1 VAPAT
6 DDMLI
11 GSAFDDRLTGGPGSD
26 TVLGGGGNDL
36 LAGGRG
42 NDVVEGEA
50 GVDTVAW
57 MNPHTNYNFTTG
69 AGLDI
74 VVTDNVNL
82 GGADIIR
89 TSEFLQFDNG
99 TMAIVMDANAGGNTL
114 NGGDGRQAL
123 FGRAGNDTL
132 NAGAG
137 QDVLVGGAGNDTVN
151 GGNGIDRIYQVGA
164 TDGRDL
170 VDGGDGVDTYILT
183 GVAGVETFNIYTR
196 AAWLAVPGNDA
207 GSLNGNTEIV
217 ITRNGTNNASVIA
230 ELDNI
235 EEIMVNSLLTTA
247 DNGNNAAAPD
257 QGTSD
262 GDTINVFGNFA
273 APNTSLL
280 YNTITINGS
289 SANDTVNIS
298 GLESDHRIVFTA
310 NGGQDTVLGSVR
322 QQDTINGA
330 VNDLRTTGSVTGAT
344 TFGAQD
350 GLNAMVGGSV
360 QNALLGGSAGGEV
373 SRGRTMIE
381 MDDLMPLDLVD
392 TGAVV
397 PMFVPDAPIDLA
409 SGDHRSILTD
419 YPVS

>member
-1 VAPAT
+1 
-6 DDMLI
+6 
-11 GSAFDDRLTGGPGSD
+11 
-26 TVLGGGGNDL
+26 
-36 LAGGRG
+36 
-42 NDVVEGEA
+42 
-50 GVDTVAW
+50 
-57 MNPHTNYNFTTG
+57 
-69 AGLDI
+69 
-74 VVTDNVNL
+74 
-82 GGADIIR
+82 
-89 TSEFLQFDNG
+89 
-99 TMAIVMDANAGGNTL
+99 
-114 NGGDGRQAL
+114 
-123 FGRAGNDTL
+123 
-132 NAGAG
+132 
-137 QDVLVGGAGNDTVN
+137 
-151 GGNGIDRIYQVGA
+151 
-164 TDGRDL
+164 
-170 VDGGDGVDTYILT
+170 
-183 GVAGVETFNIYTR
+183 
-196 AAWLAVPGNDA
+196 
-207 GSLNGNTEIV
+207 V